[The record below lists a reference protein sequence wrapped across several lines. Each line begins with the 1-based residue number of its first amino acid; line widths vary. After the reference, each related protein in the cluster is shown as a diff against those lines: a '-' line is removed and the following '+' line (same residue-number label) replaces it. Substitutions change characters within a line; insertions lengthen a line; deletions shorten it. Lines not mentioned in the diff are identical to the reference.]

1 MKRSKILQRIS
12 AEIAQVSERQDFNPK
27 FAGSIQLC
35 AIIFSFCNVRFV
47 ALSLQ
52 LNTHNQNIEQSQ
64 IQLTDLRQG
73 LDSLVYL

>member
-1 MKRSKILQRIS
+1 MQRSKILQRIS
-12 AEIAQVSERQDFNPK
+12 AEIAQLSERQDFNPK

-52 LNTHNQNIEQSQ
+52 LNTHNQNIEPW
-64 IQLTDLRQG
+64 R
-73 LDSLVYL
+73 VKYN